1 MRSLRKDIKSGSRF
15 QDERRYSPSNIFLSP
30 VPQFRL
36 AEIFSQKD
44 KKDNEDKNKQKLRA
58 ILFSINNFSF
68 FTKFSIFTPAR
79 VSLA

>member
-1 MRSLRKDIKSGSRF
+1 MRSLKKDIKSGSRF

-44 KKDNEDKNKQKLRA
+44 KKDNEDKNK
-58 ILFSINNFSF
+58 
-68 FTKFSIFTPAR
+68 
-79 VSLA
+79 

>member
-1 MRSLRKDIKSGSRF
+1 MRSLKKDIKSGSRF
-15 QDERRYSPSNIFLSP
+15 QDERQRYSQSNIFLSP

-36 AEIFSQKD
+36 AEIISQ
-44 KKDNEDKNKQKLRA
+44 KDNEDKNKQKLRA